1 MCGRPILEF
10 YPTSNVSALGI
21 PSSQLSHANSMTFFR
36 LLTCGGGSRGM
47 AFPGAGTVPGQWSG
61 ASVRK
66 PCSLTRSRKVSLR
79 DFSEVQGEKRRS
91 HHAQACHKFH
101 TAHHRQQPQALRLAP
116 QSTARSR
123 QGITW
128 IKFEVQKGA
137 PSEDIRRHRNL
148 RKNWRMSPTRRSGA
162 SWAAQWL
169 PRSNSLQETI
179 LAWSRSANLRMG
191 RKS

>member
-1 MCGRPILEF
+1 MFSAARLA
-10 YPTSNVSALGI
+10 PTVAAHSTAPGPAAASSSFRVGSVRLGEHCRSPLMRALFRKLFGGSSNPPEGWKVGDSRRE
-21 PSSQLSHANSMTFFR
+21 R
-36 LLTCGGGSRGM
+36 LLATLKL
-47 AFPGAGTVPGQWSG
+47 AIN
-61 ASVRK
+61 
-66 PCSLTRSRKVSLR
+66 
-79 DFSEVQGEKRRS
+79 
-91 HHAQACHKFH
+91 FH

-123 QGITW
+123 QGIKW
-128 IKFEVQKGA
+128 IKFVVQKGA
-137 PSEDIRRHRNL
+137 PSEDVRRHRNL